1 MKLLISESQL
11 RNILEAEYNFHIS
24 KEGGRGFEDT
34 KNIEPYGS
42 DNIIMMK
49 GRGTGHFGS
58 GVYFSTYNMDFRD
71 KISSFDKYRVDDGRP
86 EFVQMDGN
94 VYRVD
99 LDLYK
104 NLFRVRNEKHGY
116 YLFYTLKLANQIFY
130 KNTDYHNGG
139 LDLSLTLSTDYLI
152 LKNNLDKLGLRIP
165 NYRDFIR
172 MMETASHNLKDRKDR
187 RSFST
192 RIMEYNGFNGVN
204 VSGIARFD
212 NSEHG
217 SVIYDIS
224 KVSNDI
230 VKVNDKIDFLTDI
243 KNDVIGNWP
252 DKKVEMLRG
261 KIPHES
267 LSDEDKNY
275 LIKRFPKF
283 IKSYYLD
290 KYFNEKERK
299 MYYRFLKMKLRN
311 RVIREKPNDDVIDDI
326 ISNGYSHIIYD
337 PEIKF
342 DDQTFLEYV
351 LSEKYGIKFENKRTL
366 LNNINRELSGNEKR
380 LYDMVKED
388 VDYWFS

>member
-11 RNILEAEYNFHIS
+11 RNILETEYNFH
-24 KEGGRGFEDT
+24 KGGDFKDIT
-34 KNIEPYGS
+34 NIEPYGS
-42 DNIIMMK
+42 DTIFRMD

-58 GVYFSTYNMDFRD
+58 GVYFSTYNIERWEKD
-71 KISSFDKYRVDDGRP
+71 SSLDEYRKDDGRP
-86 EFVQMDGN
+86 EFIKIKNG

-99 LDLYK
+99 FDLYK
-104 NLFRVRNEKHGY
+104 NLFRVRNAIHGD
-116 YLFYTLKLANQIFY
+116 YLFKTLKLANGIFY
-130 KNTDYHNGG
+130 SNINYSNGV
-139 LDLSLTLSTDYLI
+139 LNLSPTLSTRYLI

-165 NYRDFIR
+165 KYRDFIR
-172 MMETASHNLKDRKDR
+172 MMETASHNLKDRKDW

-204 VSGIARFD
+204 VSGIHLFD
-212 NSEHG
+212 NTMHG
-217 SVIYDIS
+217 SVIYDMS

-230 VKVNDKIDFLTDI
+230 VKVNDNIDFMTDI
-243 KNDVIGNWP
+243 KDDVVGNWT
-252 DKKVEMLRG
+252 DKKIQMLRG
-261 KIPHES
+261 EMPYES
-267 LSDEDKNY
+267 LNDEDKNY